1 MALTQEQMGGLWGD
15 GGPYSQVRVTRE
27 IRILDDGVSRTF
39 YYVHAS
45 VNPTTY
51 AVLKEREAQIEDE
64 EIQAFLKEA
73 TFVSDEE
80 GYEWHVYGRPA
91 LSPRGAN
98 RAAAKVTEAV
108 ARMHHLVME
117 TLQIEP
123 PKKGT
128 ASEAPPGEAADR
140 APDSEPDGRE
150 NVQ

>member
-15 GGPYSQVRVTRE
+15 GGPYSQVHVTRE

-45 VNPTTY
+45 VNPATY
-51 AVLKEREAQIEDE
+51 AVLKKMEVQIEDE

-80 GYEWHVYGRPA
+80 GYEWHVYGQPA

-98 RAAAKVTEAV
+98 RAAAKVMEAV
-108 ARMHHLVME
+108 VRMHRLVMDTLDLKPPQRAE
-117 TLQIEP
+117 TPEP
-123 PKKGT
+123 PPD
-128 ASEAPPGEAADR
+128 EPGSPT
-140 APDSEPDGRE
+140 PDAEPD
-150 NVQ
+150 Q